1 MIWSLLR
8 GVIILLSAGLIAY
21 GATYLNTIPGGLV
34 VSINEKEVRISFV
47 SGALLFI
54 AGFLFFWLLLYFLG
68 LCVAVLKF
76 LSGDETA
83 LSRYLDRSRQAK
95 GYKALFLSLIHI

>member
-54 AGFLFFWLLLYFLG
+54 AGFLFFWLL
-68 LCVAVLKF
+68 
-76 LSGDETA
+76 
-83 LSRYLDRSRQAK
+83 
-95 GYKALFLSLIHI
+95 